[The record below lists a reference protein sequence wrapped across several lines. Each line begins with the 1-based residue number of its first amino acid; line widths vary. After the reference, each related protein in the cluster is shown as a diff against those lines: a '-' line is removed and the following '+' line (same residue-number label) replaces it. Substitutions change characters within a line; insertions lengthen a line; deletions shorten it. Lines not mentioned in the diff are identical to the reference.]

1 MSVSK
6 AFLGPIPLHHRP
18 GRSVTL
24 AAAGALLPVVARCDR
39 FVQTTG
45 AALTPTAG
53 AGHSRHVPACQGGD
67 ATSDISLPC
76 CDTTSGGCDMA
87 AFFLLLAMIGG
98 ALVGDLV
105 WENTTA
111 GEATVL
117 GRTAVSYPQG
127 WLLAGA
133 AALGFAVALLLV
145 ASVSST
151 RARRQRRRQL
161 RSMRRRLEGEGI
173 ETELEHASW
182 LDESFGRRDTADA
195 DASPR
200 SRSDRAG

>member
-1 MSVSK
+1 
-6 AFLGPIPLHHRP
+6 
-18 GRSVTL
+18 
-24 AAAGALLPVVARCDR
+24 
-39 FVQTTG
+39 
-45 AALTPTAG
+45 
-53 AGHSRHVPACQGGD
+53 
-67 ATSDISLPC
+67 
-76 CDTTSGGCDMA
+76 MA

-117 GRTAVSYPQG
+117 GRTAVNYPQG

-133 AALGFAVALLLV
+133 AAVGFVVALLLV

-151 RARRQRRRQL
+151 KARRQRRRQL
-161 RSMRRRLEGEGI
+161 RSMRRRPEGEGI

-182 LDESFGRRDTADA
+182 LDESFGRRDSADA

>member
-1 MSVSK
+1 
-6 AFLGPIPLHHRP
+6 
-18 GRSVTL
+18 
-24 AAAGALLPVVARCDR
+24 
-39 FVQTTG
+39 
-45 AALTPTAG
+45 
-53 AGHSRHVPACQGGD
+53 
-67 ATSDISLPC
+67 
-76 CDTTSGGCDMA
+76 MA

-117 GRTAVSYPQG
+117 GRTAVNYPQG

-133 AALGFAVALLLV
+133 AALGFVVALLLV
-145 ASVSST
+145 ASLSST
-151 RARRQRRRQL
+151 KARRQRRRQL

-182 LDESFGRRDTADA
+182 LDESLGRRDTAAAA

-200 SRSDRAG
+200 SRSEPLYEQTRLAARQHDDRRQH